1 VRYEVVHAGRS
12 SPIIHTPPFAN
23 NTSEWQRATAAYG
36 KPTTGP
42 PRAALGS
49 DGALKGLES
58 TKLTMEQQATVNSTK
73 LRVF

>member
-1 VRYEVVHAGRS
+1 VRYEVVHSGRS
-12 SPIIHTPPFAN
+12 SPIIHTAPFSN
-23 NTSEWQRATAAYG
+23 NTHEWHRATAAYG

-49 DGALKGLES
+49 DGALRGLES
-58 TKLTMEQQATVNSTK
+58 TKLTMDQQASVNSTK